1 MYKRIVANIY
11 VGIEG
16 ISILI
21 FIFSLLALGAIIVLW
36 LYLGNYITLSLLLR
50 ALSIYMIL
58 LVGYVLSTLY
68 IKKALLKWVFIA
80 LLMVA
85 NIFYVRFF
93 YVADLCILL
102 VPEDFTGNIS
112 ITMKVD
118 SSKNEIRPLNGVVTF
133 ELLNNPRIQTRSNF
147 DVKFTSITIAKG
159 SKDTLVPQ
167 RGFQFING
175 RSIVSKGT
183 HIITGSIIKRK

>member
-1 MYKRIVANIY
+1 MIKVIKMAIKKIV
-11 VGIEG
+11 
-16 ISILI
+16 
-21 FIFSLLALGAIIVLW
+21 FSLLTLGAIIVLW

-50 ALSIYMIL
+50 ALGIYMIL

-68 IKKALLKWVFIA
+68 IKKALLEWVFLA
-80 LLMVA
+80 LLMVT

-112 ITMKVD
+112 IIMNVD

-133 ELLNNPRIQTRSNF
+133 ELLNNPSIQTRSNF

-183 HIITGSIIKRK
+183 HIITGSIIK